1 MEEWS
6 ALWRVR
12 GSLAVPVEA
21 DDGGLVSRIGDVF
34 TGTGD
39 DVAEERDDYLLFT
52 APKYFVPL
60 PVRGAEFRREGIR
73 GWRFIRYDLPLLHE
87 LPELVTRGFAI
98 GALIGQL
105 LVWAGVP
112 PYAYASTL
120 VATALLYWTNYVGT
134 RRSAR
139 DGLRRA
145 FLT

>member
-34 TGTGD
+34 NAAGP
-39 DVAEERDDYLLFT
+39 DVAEERDDYLLLT
-52 APKYFVPL
+52 APKYFVRL

-73 GWRFIRYDLPLLHE
+73 GWRFIRYDLPILHDF
-87 LPELVTRGFAI
+87 PEIVTHGFVF
-98 GALIGQL
+98 GGLIGQA

-112 PYAYASTL
+112 PIAYASTL
-120 VATALLYWTNYVGT
+120 VATALLYWWHYIGT
-134 RRSAR
+134 RRSAH